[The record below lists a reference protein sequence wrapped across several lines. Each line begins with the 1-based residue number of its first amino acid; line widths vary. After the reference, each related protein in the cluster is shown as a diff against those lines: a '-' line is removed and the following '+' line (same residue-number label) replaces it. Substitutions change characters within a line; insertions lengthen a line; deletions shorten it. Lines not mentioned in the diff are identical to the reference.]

1 MEPQEFDRQ
10 IAQILAV
17 QRQLQEDQIRSHAE
31 MLEMRENV
39 SELRESVSEL
49 RDGMSELRESV
60 SELRDGMSE
69 LRESVFELQVSIREV
84 RGAISD
90 MQVTVSRALVL
101 AESNTTAIQGLLRV
115 VTAQQD
121 NQEGL
126 QTAFRDL
133 SMRVSR
139 LEQQS
144 LG

>member
-31 MLEMRENV
+31 II
-39 SELRESVSEL
+39 ELREGIAEIRESITEIRESITEIRESIVEIRESIVEL
-49 RDGMSELRESV
+49 RGVV
-60 SELRDGMSE
+60 SDIQAALNRT
-69 LRESVFELQVSIREV
+69 SI
-84 RGAISD
+84 
-90 MQVTVSRALVL
+90 M
-101 AESNTTAIQGLLRV
+101 AESNAIAIQGLLRV

>member
-31 MLEMRENV
+31 II
-39 SELRESVSEL
+39 ELREGIAEIRESIVEL
-49 RDGMSELRESV
+49 RGVV
-60 SELRDGMSE
+60 SDIQATLNRT
-69 LRESVFELQVSIREV
+69 SI
-84 RGAISD
+84 
-90 MQVTVSRALVL
+90 M
-101 AESNTTAIQGLLRV
+101 AESNAIAIQGLLRV
-115 VTAQQD
+115 VTSQQD

-126 QTAFRDL
+126 QAAFRDL